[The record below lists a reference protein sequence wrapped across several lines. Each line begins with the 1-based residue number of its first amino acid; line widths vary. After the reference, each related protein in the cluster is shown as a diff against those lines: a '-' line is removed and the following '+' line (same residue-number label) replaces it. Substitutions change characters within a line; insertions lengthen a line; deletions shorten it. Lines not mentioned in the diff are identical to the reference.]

1 MPRRTKTKTIEPM
14 PEETTQPAPRP
25 KKKPSVYCEFVRDNY
40 HSADILKLPVRDRLK
55 ELGRRWQAMKQ

>member
-1 MPRRTKTKTIEPM
+1 MPRRTKTKTIEP
-14 PEETTQPAPRP
+14 EETTQPAPKQ

>member
-1 MPRRTKTKTIEPM
+1 M
-14 PEETTQPAPRP
+14 PEETTQPAPKQ